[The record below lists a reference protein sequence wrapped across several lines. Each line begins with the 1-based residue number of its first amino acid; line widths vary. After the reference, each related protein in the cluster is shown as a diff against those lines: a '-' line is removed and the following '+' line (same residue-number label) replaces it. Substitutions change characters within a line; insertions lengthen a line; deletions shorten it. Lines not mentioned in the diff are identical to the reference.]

1 MDNLNSLVL
10 MEKFHAM
17 REQGTP
23 IIGGGAG
30 IGLSAKAQVN
40 GGIDF
45 LVVYNSGRYRM
56 AGHGSLSGL
65 MPYGDANSVMLD
77 LVEEMI
83 SVSAETPVIAGI
95 CGTDPMRSMD
105 RLLKDVVELGCA
117 GVQNF
122 PTVGLIDGNFRT
134 ALEESGISYQ
144 AEVDMIAKANGLGLL
159 TIAYVF
165 SPEEARLMAIAGAS
179 MVVVHFGLTSGGL
192 IGAETA
198 IPLEDTIALM
208 DSCAKAALDINPKT
222 ILLCHGGPVTMPAD
236 AEYIFQTAKHCDGFL
251 GASSME
257 RLPTEIAIARN
268 VREFKKIHNHEPQR
282 TRAKS

>member
-1 MDNLNSLVL
+1 MGNSNSLEL
-10 MEKFHAM
+10 MKRFHAM
-17 REQGTP
+17 RDQGMP

-30 IGLSAKAQVN
+30 VGLSAKAQVN

-83 SVSAETPVIAGI
+83 SVSGEVPVIAGV
-95 CGTDPMRSMD
+95 CGTDPIRSMD

-122 PTVGLIDGNFRT
+122 PTVGLIDGNFRKG
-134 ALEESGISYQ
+134 LEESGISYQ

-179 MVVVHFGLTSGGL
+179 IVVVHFGLTSGGL

-208 DSCAKAALDINPKT
+208 DSCAEAALDIDPKA

-236 AEYIFQTAKHCDGFL
+236 AEYILQTAEHCHGFL

-268 VREFKKIHNHEPQR
+268 VREFKQINIHKPQK